1 MNSLKV
7 CFIGV
12 GSIAKR
18 HMKNLRIIAEKR
30 KIKLTI
36 DALRRRLVSDEE
48 QGSDIHRSYIDYMK
62 LPDNYDVIFITNPT
76 EFHLDTMYKVLNKS
90 KSFFIEKPLTS
101 IKNMDR
107 FKEII
112 FPENRIYYIA
122 CPLRYT
128 KVIQYLKRYIEDKRV
143 TGVRC
148 ISSSYLP
155 DWRPE
160 VDYRKTYSAD
170 ASLGGGVSIDLIHEW
185 DYLCYLLGEPEKV
198 YSIIGKKSALEVHS
212 DDIAV
217 YIAEY
222 RDKVAELHLDYFGRF
237 PIRRLQL
244 FGKSETLEADL
255 LGESISF
262 TKEGKVLYLKEGRDA
277 YQKKELQHFF
287 AIVQGKAE
295 NDSTLQNACR
305 VLRIARGEMGE

>member
-76 EFHLDTMYKVLNKS
+76 EFHLDAMYKVLNKS

-155 DWRPE
+155 DWRPGT
-160 VDYRKTYSAD
+160 DYRDSYSAHKE
-170 ASLGGGVSIDLIHEW
+170 LGGGVSIDLIHEW
-185 DYLCYLLGEPEKV
+185 DYIKFLFGMPEQV
-198 YSIIGKKSALEVHS
+198 IYCSGKKSDLSVDCEDTAL
-212 DDIAV
+212 

-222 RDKVAELHLDYFGRF
+222 EKMFVELHLDYFGRCS
-237 PIRRLQL
+237 IREIMI
-244 FGKSETLEADL
+244 FTDEDTIVGDL
-255 LGESISF
+255 LNSNITFLNQKKTIEF
-262 TKEGKVLYLKEGRDA
+262 KEERDGYQITELEHFLDILKGSDSDNSLKDAYKTIQLTQGKVEG
-277 YQKKELQHFF
+277 
-287 AIVQGKAE
+287 
-295 NDSTLQNACR
+295 
-305 VLRIARGEMGE
+305 